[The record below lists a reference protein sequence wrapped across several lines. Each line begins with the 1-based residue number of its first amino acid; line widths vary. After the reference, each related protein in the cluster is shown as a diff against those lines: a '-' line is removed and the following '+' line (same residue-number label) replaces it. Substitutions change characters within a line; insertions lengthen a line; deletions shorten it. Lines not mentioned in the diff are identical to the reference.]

1 MPHMLPN
8 MMFNAQY
15 MFPQAYLG
23 NPAYMQQCLSSPAS
37 PQRPYK
43 VSPQPQAQQQQ
54 QLWNVRNSESSSDAD
69 VIVDEEMT
77 NKNICFGMLQT
88 EIVTIRSLNL
98 VKDEQY
104 EPVTVTSEG
113 RRDNVNYCN
122 TNKESVEIPDP
133 DAKLLFLWIAF
144 TVKSRAA
151 TPKFVSQF
159 SVAWENML
167 CH

>member
-1 MPHMLPN
+1 M
-8 MMFNAQY
+8 
-15 MFPQAYLG
+15 
-23 NPAYMQQCLSSPAS
+23 
-37 PQRPYK
+37 
-43 VSPQPQAQQQQ
+43 
-54 QLWNVRNSESSSDAD
+54 RNSESSSDAD

-122 TNKESVEIPDP
+122 TN
-133 DAKLLFLWIAF
+133 
-144 TVKSRAA
+144 
-151 TPKFVSQF
+151 
-159 SVAWENML
+159 
-167 CH
+167 